1 MEGSI
6 IGSATAISGVL
17 VRITYRQW
25 AHILENHDYM
35 AGNLDIVLETLS
47 GPDFIAKGWKDEL
60 IALRHYFKTNITEK
74 SAAVVYKE
82 LSENNDGFVITA
94 FLTSKPQKVLKR
106 GILWQK

>member
-47 GPDFIAKGWKDEL
+47 EPDFITKGWKDEL
-60 IALRHYFKTNITEK
+60 IALRHYPKTNITIPKQISPKRVLLWFTK
-74 SAAVVYKE
+74 SCQKITMAL
-82 LSENNDGFVITA
+82 LSLLF
-94 FLTSKPQKVLKR
+94 
-106 GILWQK
+106 